1 MDEGIV
7 ECGQDVADTKD
18 VLSLLAS
25 SSSRRAVV
33 SDLLFLSSAFFT
45 FGTFSRSTLLLL
57 SLRLH
62 TIKRD
67 EWKQV
72 WLPYYL
78 LMRVIE

>member
-33 SDLLFLSSAFFT
+33 SDLLFLASAFFT
-45 FGTFSRSTLLLL
+45 IGTFSRRLLLL

-62 TIKRD
+62 TTKRD

>member
-7 ECGQDVADTKD
+7 ECGQDVADTEN
-18 VLSLLAS
+18 VLSLLAGS
-25 SSSRRAVV
+25 SGRRSVV
-33 SDLLFLSSAFFT
+33 SDLLFLGSALFT
-45 FGTFSRSTLLLL
+45 FSASIGTTLLLL

-62 TIKRD
+62 TKRD

-78 LMRVIE
+78 RMRDIE

>member
-18 VLSLLAS
+18 VLSLFTGTS
-25 SSSRRAVV
+25 GRRSVV
-33 SDLLFLSSAFFT
+33 SDLLFLGSTFFT
-45 FGTFSRSTLLLL
+45 FGTSLGTTLLLL

-62 TIKRD
+62 NQRD

-78 LMRVIE
+78 LMRDIE